1 MVILPKDV
9 APSQDAS
16 GNEGLV
22 RDSLLK
28 MVHNLGGHCYYEG
41 ATPNI
46 YPKKIDSK
54 KKTVIFGRFSGRVP
68 RPGIPQTEQYIFGNR
83 EK

>member
-54 KKTVIFGRFSGRVP
+54 KNTCDFWEIFGAGSPSRDPATRTIHL
-68 RPGIPQTEQYIFGNR
+68 R
-83 EK
+83 K